1 MKSSILLIALF
12 IAGCSGNQQNNAP
25 APAQAF
31 PVITLNESDETTYVE
46 YPASVQGVSDIDIRP
61 QVSGILDK
69 IYVAEGARVT
79 KGQPLF
85 QISPLPFREALNTA
99 KATYQAAEAAL
110 VSAKLEVEKLK
121 PLVSNQVVSDF
132 QLKTAMA
139 AEQLAKA
146 NTEQARAGV
155 EAAKINLGYTTI
167 AAPVSGFIG
176 RLPKKQ
182 GSLVGVSDA
191 MALTT
196 ISDAHEVYAYF
207 SLGEDDYIDFN
218 SKYQGKDAAER
229 FKNMPKVSL
238 ILADKSAYT
247 SQGRIDMVDGQF
259 NRQTG
264 SITLRATFPN
274 EAGVL
279 KSGNTGRIR
288 LGKKH
293 GYTVMVP
300 QASTVEVQ
308 DKLFVFTVD
317 AKNQVSK
324 QPIQIIGAS
333 GTNYLVQSGLKKG
346 DRIVFDG
353 IDKLKEGDHI
363 QPEQVSKDKQTALN

>member
-31 PVITLNESDETTYVE
+31 PVITLNESNETTYVE

-69 IYVAEGARVT
+69 IYVAEGAKVT

-191 MALTT
+191 LALTT

-238 ILADKSAYT
+238 ILADKSSYA

-288 LGKKH
+288 LGKEH
-293 GYTVMVP
+293 SQTVMVP

-333 GTNYLVQSGLKKG
+333 GTNYLVQSGVKKG

>member
-31 PVITLNESDETTYVE
+31 PVITLNESNETTYVE

-69 IYVAEGARVT
+69 IYVAEGARVA

-191 MALTT
+191 LALTT

-238 ILADKSAYT
+238 ILADKSSYA

-288 LGKKH
+288 LGKEH
-293 GYTVMVP
+293 SQTVMVP

-333 GTNYLVQSGLKKG
+333 GTNYLVQSGVKKG

>member
-363 QPEQVSKDKQTALN
+363 LPEQVSKDKQTALN

>member
-31 PVITLNESDETTYVE
+31 PVITLNESNETTYVE

-191 MALTT
+191 LALTT

-238 ILADKSAYT
+238 ILADKSSYA

-288 LGKKH
+288 LGKEH
-293 GYTVMVP
+293 SQTVMVP

-333 GTNYLVQSGLKKG
+333 GTNYLVQSGVKKG

>member
-12 IAGCSGNQQNNAP
+12 IAGCSGKQQNNAP

-31 PVITLNESDETTYVE
+31 PVITLNESNETTYVE

-191 MALTT
+191 FALTT

-238 ILADKSAYT
+238 ILADKSAYA

-288 LGKKH
+288 LGKEH
-293 GYTVMVP
+293 SQTVMVP

-333 GTNYLVQSGLKKG
+333 GTNYLVQSGVKKG

>member
-31 PVITLNESDETTYVE
+31 PVITLNESNETTYVE

-99 KATYQAAEAAL
+99 KATYQGAEAAL

-191 MALTT
+191 LALTT

-238 ILADKSAYT
+238 ILADKSSYA

-288 LGKKH
+288 LGKEH
-293 GYTVMVP
+293 SQTVMVP

-333 GTNYLVQSGLKKG
+333 GTNYLVQSGVKKG

>member
-46 YPASVQGVSDIDIRP
+46 YPASVQGISDIDIRP

-121 PLVSNQVVSDF
+121 PLVNNQVVSDF

-191 MALTT
+191 LALTT

-238 ILADKSAYT
+238 ILADKSAYA

-288 LGKKH
+288 LGKEH
-293 GYTVMVP
+293 SQTVMVP

-333 GTNYLVQSGLKKG
+333 GTNYLVQSGVKKG